1 MYFSSQ
7 KVRKCS
13 TLVLSTFRISLRA
26 VGSSTTS
33 SLSKP
38 ACTQFKGLVLH
49 RKIPFFM
56 EDVKLHNLQYCHI
69 HYTGL
74 YCHVFQLSPII
85 GVGQSD
91 SLRASFL
98 NIHIFC
104 VLLNKYWR
112 RAIFQHYPHIQLREL
127 YVPGHFFSKG
137 LLQCLPK

>member
-1 MYFSSQ
+1 MYVLFQSKSENTVLRCFPHVEYHLEQPVLYQSQ
-7 KVRKCS
+7 P
-13 TLVLSTFRISLRA
+13 VLNSRDQYYT
-26 VGSSTTS
+26 G
-33 SLSKP
+33 
-38 ACTQFKGLVLH
+38 
-49 RKIPFFM
+49 KIPFFM